1 MEDSRKHIPKD
12 DLVNTNLTVNFIQY
26 HTLDEGAIKSGDQF
40 YSIYIPNII
49 RPLYITTSDGIVKVE
64 NAVIELPHCKY
75 VDGDDRLLFP
85 YEAIC
90 RQITYQGRL
99 MVSINQYKKDK
110 NGELPINP
118 TSEIRKCIGM
128 VPIMVKSSRCNLYG
142 MTYQELVQ
150 KKECPFMLG
159 GYFIYKGGLKSI
171 ISQEELATN
180 QLFRFHVKKTN
191 DIKCEMRFVRK
202 DYSHTHVTVR
212 YDPKTKLFYVV
223 LPFLKGSKHPEM
235 DEEGISVKSQDKSPI
250 TLGVFMNYFGVD
262 LDKMVKMVK
271 MWHTGNNS
279 KCTMRF
285 IDKILERTMEEA
297 ELCADPEYEFIRRL
311 NTPNYTKEEK
321 QAKIR
326 ANIDREFFNG
336 LEYMEQNINM
346 ITLMTCRLIQL
357 VAGDPV
363 DDRDSYINKRSDMG
377 GIIMANLFRTLVMK
391 LFRDVQET
399 VDKSHSMNPYEVVVK
414 NFSDKPIT
422 NGFGLA
428 LANGNFSKNSFNS
441 GGKDGVS
448 QVLLYNSLPC
458 MISQIR
464 RRAKPLDNNGKMI
477 GPRQLHNMQWGI
489 ICPSET
495 PEGSPCGLTNNASIV
510 EVVSIQRD
518 LNALISLLQTH
529 IEKEKSDKT
538 SYPLII
544 NGMWEGWVDY
554 SVLGIL
560 KKWRL
565 EGKLPFDV
573 SIGMSPYDEIKI
585 NGDAGRSTRP
595 CLIIGEGGK
604 TVLEECLGTLNL
616 DSVGCTWADVI
627 KLQAVEYIDK
637 FEEETLNI
645 ADSPWNVHS
654 QHTHCEIDPSAIFG
668 YCANLIPFPT
678 HNPGPRIAY
687 ECSMLKQAVGTA
699 RLNEKYTLDTNAKVL
714 DYPQKYITETDMAR
728 ASGVTELG
736 MGQVPIVAVLAAAYN
751 QEDSIIV
758 NKAAVDRGLFRTT
771 VYKTYK
777 ELQKTSERELF
788 CNPVPIL
795 YAGDN
800 IKKKRKNYDLID
812 KHTGIR
818 DRTTKTYHDE
828 LPGCVGSD
836 WNETNTAFLNPV
848 HPNHI
853 VRKISLESGM
863 RYCEEYI
870 EKIPYEEECYE
881 GAPRVGARV
890 QPGDVLIGKI
900 KYIDDKPVDCSI
912 IHKGTDTGVVD
923 TVMMT
928 QDPDG
933 NIIMDV
939 KVRYYRIPKMGDKFA
954 QRHAQKGVI
963 GLLCPA
969 ADMPF
974 VATGPS
980 AGMIPDVLINPH
992 AFPSRMTIGYILE
1005 LLMNKEGC
1013 VKGHYHQATA
1023 FRITEDS
1030 DTHNAKTLI
1039 KTIGESLKSSGY
1051 TPEGKEVMYDGKTGA
1066 PLKCRIYMG
1075 PVGYQVLKHQVDDK
1089 MHCVDAETDILT
1101 YDGWKNVAE
1110 ITKDDPIATLNDAGE
1125 LVYQKPINI
1134 FHYEKYEGSMYYVS
1148 NANIDLAVTGHHRM
1162 WVSKPYGR
1170 QKIWKDYEFVK
1181 AEDLIGKHV
1190 KYKKDAIWTAP
1201 DYQFILPAIIDGNNM
1216 TRDAKIVD
1224 MDAWLTF
1231 FGIWIAEGWT
1241 NNEKNQHAC
1250 KRVSICQCKERVR
1263 NVIFTALQN
1272 LGYNYCTSKDKII
1285 ITNIQLYS
1293 YMKQFSVGA
1302 PNKVL
1307 PEWVWKL
1314 SKKQCQLLAESMML
1328 GDGSTS
1334 KSGQKMYYSSS
1345 IKLAD
1350 DFMRLCL
1357 HAGWAANIKLHYDIG
1372 NITTI
1377 YGRVVKNKYKL
1388 WRVGIIK
1395 YKNNPAV
1402 NHGHNHSQQVQK
1414 EKLVT
1419 EKCPVYCVEVPNER
1433 FYMRRNGKP
1442 VWTGNSRSRGPVQR
1456 LTRQPV
1462 EGRSRNGGLRFGE
1475 MESQCFTSYGS
1486 TAFLQERLLKV
1497 SDEYDVVVCTEC
1509 GYIAVNHKKLGP
1521 RCLVCSKK
1529 DIKSEFAKITIPFPA
1544 KLLAQDLMACNIA
1557 FKFKVNKNALT
1568 GEYEATQVLPVGD
1581 NK

>member
-1 MEDSRKHIPKD
+1 MEDPRIHVPKD
-12 DLVNTNLTVNFIQY
+12 SLIDTNLTVDFIKY
-26 HTLDEGAIKSGDQF
+26 HSLDEGAIKSGDQF
-40 YSIYIPNII
+40 YSTYISNII
-49 RPLYITTSDGIVKVE
+49 QPLVINTSDGIVKIENPVVE
-64 NAVIELPHCKY
+64 RPHCKY
-75 VDGDDRLLFP
+75 IDGDDRPLFP

-99 MVSINQYKKDK
+99 MVSINHYKRDK
-110 NGELPINP
+110 NGELPTTP
-118 TSEIRKCIGM
+118 STESRKCIGM
-128 VPIMVKSSRCNLYG
+128 IPIMIKSSRCNLYG
-142 MTYQELVQ
+142 LTHHELVL

-212 YDPKTKLFYVV
+212 YDPKTKLFYVI
-223 LPFLKGSKHPEM
+223 LPFLKGGKHPEM
-235 DEEGISVKSQDKSPI
+235 DEEGITVKTLDKSPI
-250 TLGVFMNYFGVD
+250 TLGVFMSYFGVD
-262 LDKMVKMVK
+262 TEKMVKMIK
-271 MWHTGNNS
+271 LWHTDTNS
-279 KCTMRF
+279 KCTLRY
-285 IDKILERTMEEA
+285 IDKILERTIEESI
-297 ELCADPEYEFIRRL
+297 LCSDPEHEFIRRL

-321 QAKIR
+321 VNKIR
-326 ANIDREFFNG
+326 ANLDREFFNG
-336 LEYMEQNINM
+336 LKYMEQNLNM
-346 ITLMTCRLIQL
+346 ITLMACRLIQL

-363 DDRDSYINKRSDMG
+363 DDRDSYINKRSDMAG
-377 GIIMANLFRTLVMK
+377 VIMAGLFRTLVMK
-391 LFRDVQET
+391 LFRDVQDTIE
-399 VDKSHSMNPYEVVVK
+399 KSHSMNPYDVAVK
-414 NFSDKPIT
+414 NFNDKSIT
-422 NGFGLA
+422 NGFGMA

-495 PEGSPCGLTNNASIV
+495 PEGNPCGLTNNSSIV
-510 EVVSIQRD
+510 EIVSIQRD
-518 LNALISLLQTH
+518 LNALTSLLQPY
-529 IEKEKSDKT
+529 INKEKSDTKIH
-538 SYPLII
+538 PLMI
-544 NGMWEGWVDY
+544 NGMWEGWVEY
-554 SVLGIL
+554 QVLNMV

-565 EGKLPFDV
+565 EGKLPYDV
-573 SIGMSPYDEIKI
+573 SVGINPYGEIKI
-585 NGDAGRSTRP
+585 SGDSGRSTRP
-595 CLIIGEGGK
+595 CLIIGESGK
-604 TVLEECLGTLNL
+604 TVLEEKLGTLNL
-616 DSVGCTWADVI
+616 ESVGCTWNDVI

-637 FEEETLNI
+637 FEEETLYI

-654 QHTHCEIDPSAIFG
+654 KHTHCEIDPSAIFG

-699 RLNEKYTLDTNAKVL
+699 RLNEKYCLDTNAKVL

-728 ASGVTELG
+728 ASNITELG

-795 YAGDN
+795 YDGENA
-800 IKKKRKNYDLID
+800 KKKRKNYDLVD

-818 DRTTKTYHDE
+818 ERSTKIYHDQ
-828 LPGCVGSD
+828 LPDIIMDEWTES
-836 WNETNTAFLNPV
+836 ETWFINNIN
-848 HPNHI
+848 PNHTI
-853 VRKISLESGM
+853 KKINLESGIK
-863 RYCEEYI
+863 YCEEII

-890 QPGDVLIGKI
+890 HPGDVLVGKI
-900 KYIDDKPVDCSI
+900 KYIDDKPIDCSI
-912 IHKGTDTGVVD
+912 IHKGTDTGIVD

-939 KVRYYRIPKMGDKFA
+939 KVRYYRIPREGDKFA

-974 VATGPS
+974 VSTGPS

-1005 LLMNKEGC
+1005 LLLNKEGC

-1023 FRITEDS
+1023 FRINEDS
-1030 DTHNAKTLI
+1030 KTHNAKTLI
-1039 KTIGESLKSSGY
+1039 KNIGESLKSSGY
-1051 TPEGKEVMYDGKTGA
+1051 TPEGKEVMRDGKTGVS
-1066 PLKCRIYMG
+1066 LKCKIYMG

-1089 MHCVDAETDILT
+1089 MH
-1101 YDGWKNVAE
+1101 
-1110 ITKDDPIATLNDAGE
+1110 
-1125 LVYQKPINI
+1125 
-1134 FHYEKYEGSMYYVS
+1134 
-1148 NANIDLAVTGHHRM
+1148 
-1162 WVSKPYGR
+1162 
-1170 QKIWKDYEFVK
+1170 
-1181 AEDLIGKHV
+1181 
-1190 KYKKDAIWTAP
+1190 
-1201 DYQFILPAIIDGNNM
+1201 
-1216 TRDAKIVD
+1216 
-1224 MDAWLTF
+1224 
-1231 FGIWIAEGWT
+1231 
-1241 NNEKNQHAC
+1241 
-1250 KRVSICQCKERVR
+1250 
-1263 NVIFTALQN
+1263 
-1272 LGYNYCTSKDKII
+1272 
-1285 ITNIQLYS
+1285 
-1293 YMKQFSVGA
+1293 
-1302 PNKVL
+1302 
-1307 PEWVWKL
+1307 
-1314 SKKQCQLLAESMML
+1314 
-1328 GDGSTS
+1328 
-1334 KSGQKMYYSSS
+1334 
-1345 IKLAD
+1345 
-1350 DFMRLCL
+1350 
-1357 HAGWAANIKLHYDIG
+1357 
-1372 NITTI
+1372 
-1377 YGRVVKNKYKL
+1377 
-1388 WRVGIIK
+1388 
-1395 YKNNPAV
+1395 
-1402 NHGHNHSQQVQK
+1402 
-1414 EKLVT
+1414 
-1419 EKCPVYCVEVPNER
+1419 
-1433 FYMRRNGKP
+1433 
-1442 VWTGNSRSRGPVQR
+1442 SRARGPVQR

-1529 DIKSEFAKITIPFPA
+1529 DIKTEFAKITIPFPA
-1544 KLLAQDLMACNIA
+1544 KLLAQDLIACNIA
-1557 FKFKVNKNALT
+1557 FKFKVSKNALT
-1568 GEYEATQVLPVGD
+1568 GEYEVKQVIPAS
-1581 NK
+1581 K